1 MGHPPALV
9 SGRKLK
15 EASRVKMKGHP
26 TRKERKVLD
35 SYRKVGTKFVPPLL
49 DMPIR
54 PDYISWASHTMPE
67 LIWWDVLA
75 DKVSHRFA
83 AKVAEGIAHYF
94 KGRENRDCWWA
105 FISDYSRLTD
115 EDAAGLTDHLSRE
128 GVLPQ
133 LMESLADFL
142 DLYPACPI
150 SRLVDRRPTGI
161 VDVGYLGQ
169 FEGRVRELEDK
180 RSRNGV
186 LIQAQALYLGFI
198 LGKLRVKRGLALA
211 DFPEVQN
218 YPNSEKSLRVGAAI
232 CASVNM
238 VAGRMLPK
246 YSDDDWVQYFWRRS
260 LDLRPLDFR
269 QLEKR

>member
-1 MGHPPALV
+1 MKKHPPKR
-9 SGRKLK
+9 S
-15 EASRVKMKGHP
+15 S
-26 TRKERKVLD
+26 KVLG
-35 SYRKVGTKFVPPLL
+35 SYRKVGKKFVPPLL
-49 DMPIR
+49 DMPMK
-54 PDYISWASHTMPE
+54 PDYISWASHTLPE

-83 AKVAEGIAHYF
+83 AKVAEKIAQYF
-94 KGRENRDCWWA
+94 KGRDNRDCWWA

-115 EDAAGLTDHLSRE
+115 EDAAGLTEHLSRE

-133 LMESLADFL
+133 ITESLADFL

-150 SRLVDRRPTGI
+150 SRLGDQRPTGI
-161 VDVGYLGQ
+161 VDVGSLAR
-169 FEGRVRELEDK
+169 FENRMKELEDK

-198 LGKLRVKRGLALA
+198 LGKLFVKRGLALA

-218 YPNSEKSLRVGAAI
+218 YPDSEKSLRVGAAV
-232 CASVNM
+232 CSSVNM
-238 VAGRMLPK
+238 VAARMLPK
-246 YSDDDWVQYFWRRS
+246 YSEDTWVQYFWKRS

-269 QLEKR
+269 QLESH

>member
-1 MGHPPALV
+1 
-9 SGRKLK
+9 
-15 EASRVKMKGHP
+15 MKKSPRQKDG
-26 TRKERKVLD
+26 KVLGD
-35 SYRKVGTKFVPPLL
+35 YRKVGSKFVPPLL

-83 AKVAEGIAHYF
+83 ARVAEEIGQYF
-94 KGRENRDCWWA
+94 KRRGNRDCWWA
-105 FISDYSRLTD
+105 FVSDYSQLTD
-115 EDAAGLTDHLSRE
+115 DDADKLRKHLLKK
-128 GVLPQ
+128 GVLRQ
-133 LMESLADFL
+133 ATESLADFL
-142 DLYPACPI
+142 DLYPECPI
-150 SRLVDRRPTGI
+150 ARLSDRRPTGI
-161 VDVGYLGQ
+161 VDIAYLAR
-169 FEGRVRELEDK
+169 FESRMKDLEDK

-198 LGKLRVKRGLALA
+198 LGKLFVKKGLALA

-218 YPNSEKSLRVGAAI
+218 YPNSEKSLTVGAAV

-238 VAGRMLPK
+238 VAGKMLPK
-246 YSDDDWVQYFWRRS
+246 YSENSWVQYFWKRN

-269 QLEKR
+269 QLADR

>member
-1 MGHPPALV
+1 
-9 SGRKLK
+9 
-15 EASRVKMKGHP
+15 
-26 TRKERKVLD
+26 
-35 SYRKVGTKFVPPLL
+35 
-49 DMPIR
+49 
-54 PDYISWASHTMPE
+54 MPE

-75 DKVSHRFA
+75 DTVSHRFA
-83 AKVAEGIAHYF
+83 AKVAEEIGQHF
-94 KGRENRDCWWA
+94 KGKENRDCWWA

-115 EDAAGLTDHLSRE
+115 EDANGLREHLLRKGILS
-128 GVLPQ
+128 Q
-133 LMESLADFL
+133 LMESLVDFL

-150 SRLVDRRPTGI
+150 SRLSDRRPTGI
-161 VDVGYLGQ
+161 VDIAYLAR
-169 FEGRVRELEDK
+169 FENRLKELEDK

-218 YPNSEKSLRVGAAI
+218 YPNSEKSLKVGAAV

-238 VAGRMLPK
+238 VAGKMLPK
-246 YSDDDWVQYFWRRS
+246 YSEDSWVQYFWKRS

-269 QLEKR
+269 KLETDDRRR